1 MKSPS
6 STETDIETAI
16 KTWLKHASDR
26 IKNKENK
33 NIDKNN
39 L

>member
-1 MKSPS
+1 MKSPL
-6 STETDIETAI
+6 STETDIETVI

-33 NIDKNN
+33 NVEEDN

>member
-1 MKSPS
+1 MKSSS

-33 NIDKNN
+33 NVDEDN